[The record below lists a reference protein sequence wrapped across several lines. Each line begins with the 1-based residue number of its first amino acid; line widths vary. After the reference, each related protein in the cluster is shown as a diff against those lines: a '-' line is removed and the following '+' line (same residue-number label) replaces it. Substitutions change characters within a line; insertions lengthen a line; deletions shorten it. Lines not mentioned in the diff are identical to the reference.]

1 MRLSVVGLGRGTVLK
16 RSAKIFRFKTSAMA
30 TNICKLLSVKGHVGD
45 GNLTFCSSSNKVF
58 GNTYVKGM
66 VATSVEVNL
75 LYNFFSV
82 KLNHLWSISKKL
94 TCLLLV
100 LGWKM
105 MRFWARFNF
114 QELTKCSLECS
125 LSRINCSSS
134 VLIRPAFMCNTLSR
148 QNIAAVATK
157 EDTDTKQIQLPPH
170 ALSLIKQLQ
179 ELGFVEDELKMLM
192 SAEPELMNKPIS
204 SWNDIVGSLYLGG
217 FKKSDILTILEKWPN
232 ILSLKKKELD
242 NNIQTWFRCDFGQD
256 LLVEVLTTNPTFM
269 GVNSGHVSKR
279 IKQYQIHF
287 ESKKRVAKLFLIA
300 PNTLEESWNS
310 LRDKLNYLDELCTE
324 KSDIVASGVLA
335 HSLFHIKLRHE
346 FLIRAGFY
354 KRPHKHF
361 RKRLSRNPKLTSIV
375 NTSDKNFVNNSRLS
389 MFEYRVF
396 EEIFKE
402 QFDNEANAES
412 SDSEEDE
419 DEM

>member
-1 MRLSVVGLGRGTVLK
+1 MMRL
-16 RSAKIFRFKTSAMA
+16 
-30 TNICKLLSVKGHVGD
+30 
-45 GNLTFCSSSNKVF
+45 
-58 GNTYVKGM
+58 
-66 VATSVEVNL
+66 
-75 LYNFFSV
+75 
-82 KLNHLWSISKKL
+82 
-94 TCLLLV
+94 
-100 LGWKM
+100 
-105 MRFWARFNF
+105 WARLNF
-114 QELTKCSLECS
+114 QELTKCSLDCT
-125 LSRINCSSS
+125 LSRINCSSRL
-134 VLIRPAFMCNTLSR
+134 LIRPAFMCNTISR

-157 EDTDTKQIQLPPH
+157 EGTDIKQIQLSPH

-179 ELGFVEDELKMLM
+179 ELGFAEDEMKTLM
-192 SAEPELMNKPIS
+192 SAEPELMNKPLN

-232 ILSLKKKELD
+232 ILSLKKKQLD
-242 NNIQTWFRCDFGQD
+242 SNILSWLSCDFGQG

-269 GVNSGHVSKR
+269 QVNPVHVSKR

-287 ESKKRVAKLFLIA
+287 ESKKRVGKLLLTA
-300 PNTLEESWNS
+300 PNTLEENWSS

-324 KSDIVASGVLA
+324 KSDVVASGVLA

-396 EEIFKE
+396 EEMFKE
-402 QFDNEANAES
+402 QFDNETNAQS
-412 SDSEEDE
+412 SDSEDDE
-419 DEM
+419 VEMQ